1 MTVIR
6 KYRHPDPMFCK
17 IYQTYGDKVSL
28 MPCPYC
34 IPAYE
39 LHEDDYYKYNHSLF
53 KLAIGECYCAHYE
66 YAIPPDEFRLEKCF
80 IETKLEDI
88 VGELNSNEK
97 ARDYER

>member
-6 KYRHPDPMFCK
+6 KYRYSDPMFCK

-39 LHEDDYYKYNHSLF
+39 LHDDDYYKYKRTSLQ
-53 KLAIGECYCAHYE
+53 GECYCAHYE
-66 YAIPPDEFRLEKCF
+66 HAIPPDEFRLEKCF
-80 IETKLEDI
+80 IETKLEHI
-88 VGELNSNEK
+88 VDELNSNEK